1 MIISKTFEVT
11 LNITNINDIFNRDI
25 NNTILNMVK
34 RKYNNKCFM
43 EVYIVDIVKILNRSL
58 IRSNQSDL
66 NGSFDIDIQFEGK
79 CIIYNTGEIIF
90 NMEIKENINNMV
102 PCTNNENILAII
114 KLNKI
119 NFDFKKGSLI
129 PIIVGKSKFVTG
141 SDTIQ
146 INSYPFIPIVDN
158 KKVYYKINNITE
170 DTYNKLNEFIEHY
183 INVEEEVKN
192 TILSKNNNKWHYFKE
207 LIYPFKNNKSN
218 DIIKSDNYINLLDLK
233 KMNNSIIHLN
243 NEVDLSERLI
253 NVYKDKNALNEI
265 TEFIEDDNYTILYS
279 ILKKYYLYL
288 NAINQLSTIYN
299 TDSEIKKNEH
309 IFNFYIK
316 YKK

>member
-1 MIISKTFEVT
+1 MIINKVFDII

-34 RKYNNKCFM
+34 RKYNNKCFFG
-43 EVYIVDIVKILNRSL
+43 VYIIDITKILNRSL
-58 IRSNQSDL
+58 IESNQSDL
-66 NGSFDIDIQFEGK
+66 NGSFNIFIQFEGK
-79 CIIYNTGEIIF
+79 CIIYNTGEVIF

-102 PCTNNENILAII
+102 PCTNNDNILAII

-119 NFDFKKGSLI
+119 NFEFKKGSLI

-158 KKVYYKINNITE
+158 KKVYYKINNISDE
-170 DTYNKLNEFIEHY
+170 TYSKLNEFIEQY
-183 INVEEEVKN
+183 INVEEEVKHN
-192 TILSKNNNKWHYFKE
+192 ILSNNNNKWEYFKN
-207 LIYPFKNNKSN
+207 LIYPFKNNKSK
-218 DIIKSDNYINLLDLK
+218 DIIKSENYIDILELK

-243 NEVDLSERLI
+243 NEVDLSERLVNI
-253 NVYKDKNALNEI
+253 YKDTNALNEI
-265 TEFIEDDNYTILYS
+265 TEFIEDDEYIILYN

-299 TDSEIKKNEH
+299 TDIKIKNNEH